1 MAATWGGILEKR
13 GLHEKI
19 VTVEPFPKPSGS
31 DNKILNHPQG
41 SQAED
46 GGE

>member
-1 MAATWGGILEKR
+1 MSGKR
-13 GLHEKI
+13 DLQKAEGSVKLLI
-19 VTVEPFPKPSGS
+19 MEPFPKPSGS